1 MSMTEFAMMLKER
14 ENKPYMG
21 PVTGT
26 VISPPPSIKVSVGT
40 NIILDNE
47 DLIISASVLNGYERE
62 ITIDGATTTAASPI
76 TKIEGKIT
84 FNDTLKAGDE
94 VILLPTTDIQK
105 YYLIDKAVRL

>member
-1 MSMTEFAMMLKER
+1 MSMTELAQLFKDR
-14 ENKPYMG
+14 DNNPYMG

-26 VISPPPSIKVSVGT
+26 VISPPPGIKVSVGN

-62 ITIDGATTTAASPI
+62 ITIDGATTTASSPI
-76 TKIEGKIT
+76 TKIEGKLT
-84 FNDTLKAGDE
+84 FKDTLKAGDE